1 MPAVIFTTFFSKRSR
16 SVHNVALSLIFL
28 PFTLLC
34 YRLLAR
40 AKAGRA
46 ERIQAERALEKNY
59 VTKND
64 LKSDADAVK
73 VQTAIF
79 KLSNVGG
86 LIESGYLALAAET
99 LQSGSWERDLP
110 VTGSNVSDS
119 KSFIEDLALLK
130 RACLANDIDQA
141 KLAYVTTARSLKI
154 YAKSSSRDENFKLL

>member
-1 MPAVIFTTFFSKRSR
+1 MS
-16 SVHNVALSLIFL
+16 
-28 PFTLLC
+28 FTLDAAALIPGNDDEDEE
-34 YRLLAR
+34 LLAR

-79 KLSNVGG
+79 KLSKVGG